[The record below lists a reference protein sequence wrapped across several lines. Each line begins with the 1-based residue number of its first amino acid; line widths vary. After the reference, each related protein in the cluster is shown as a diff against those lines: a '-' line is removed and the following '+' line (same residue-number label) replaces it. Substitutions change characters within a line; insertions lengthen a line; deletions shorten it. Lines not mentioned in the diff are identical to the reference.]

1 MLRAVLGFLGGRLM
15 GAWLSR
21 VVSGLAAFVLARPA
35 LAQAVQRGLLRVPF
49 LQAWLLRRL
58 ALAPV
63 RVVRGP
69 SALPPSG
76 DSPVHADFYRRS
88 AWGGVFALPG
98 APESEA
104 GLALC
109 LHRVPREAVL
119 AVRAWCLQGACHGGA
134 VPQAVAVLPA
144 GEQVACVFLALL
156 RRFPDGPEAQ
166 VHALRLARADGQGL
180 VALALALMASPE
192 FERTGYRAWVSA

>member
-1 MLRAVLGFLGGRLM
+1 M
-15 GAWLSR
+15 GAWLPR
-21 VVSGLAAFVLARPA
+21 VVSGLAAFVLARPV
-35 LAQAVQRGLLRVPF
+35 LAQVVQRGLQRVPF

-63 RVVRGP
+63 RLVRVP
-69 SALPPSG
+69 SAMPPSG
-76 DSPVHADFYRRS
+76 NSPVYADFYRR
-88 AWGGVFALPG
+88 ARWGGVFAQPG
-98 APESEA
+98 VPESEA

-119 AVRAWCLQGACHGGA
+119 AVRAWCLQGTGHGEA
-134 VPQAVAVLPA
+134 VPQAVAILPRD
-144 GEQVACVFLALL
+144 EQVVCVFLALL

-166 VHALRLARADGQGL
+166 LHALRLARADGHGL
-180 VALALALMASPE
+180 AALALALMASPE